1 MDIPTVT
8 PIAAF
13 IAGIVSVA
21 SPCVL
26 PLIPAIFAYSTEKGK
41 SRPIAIVLGLSIS
54 FTLMGVVT
62 SAFGSTF
69 RAYLGYL
76 NIIAEIFI
84 IGFGLAMLFELN
96 VFNAFGKLS
105 SLRVSK
111 EEGLLG
117 GLLLGMSLGVIWI
130 PCVGPILGTILTMVA
145 VSADIT
151 YGAMMLFVYSLGFAI
166 PMLLIAYSANLSSAK
181 LGGIAKY
188 DVVIKKVAGAMLIAV
203 GLWMVYTNHLV
214 RMF

>member
-1 MDIPTVT
+1 MDIPSVT

-13 IAGIVSVA
+13 VAGIVSVA

-41 SRPIAIVLGLSIS
+41 LRPIAIVLGLSIT
-54 FTLMGVVT
+54 FTLMGIVT

-84 IGFGLAMLFELN
+84 IGFGVAMLFELN
-96 VFNAFGKLS
+96 MFNVFGRLS
-105 SLRVSK
+105 SLRANK

-151 YGAMMLFVYSLGFAI
+151 YGGMMLFVYSLGFSI
-166 PMLLIAYSANLSSAK
+166 PMLIIAYSANISSAK

-188 DVVIKKVAGAMLIAV
+188 DVIIKKAAGAVLIAV
-203 GLWMVYTNHLV
+203 GLWMVYKNHLV
-214 RMF
+214 IIL